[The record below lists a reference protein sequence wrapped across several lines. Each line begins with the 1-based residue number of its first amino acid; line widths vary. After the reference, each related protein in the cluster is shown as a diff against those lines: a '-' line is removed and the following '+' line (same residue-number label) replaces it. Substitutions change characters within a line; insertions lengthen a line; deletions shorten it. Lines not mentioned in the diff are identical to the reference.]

1 MKVTETNLPGALI
14 IEPQV
19 FGDDRGFFIETYSAA
34 RYADAGI
41 ASKFVQDNHSRSG
54 YGVLRGLHYQL
65 KHSQG
70 KLVRVVSGAVFDV
83 AVDVR
88 WGSPSFGQSTWVELT
103 AENKRQFWIPPGFAH
118 GFVVTS
124 AQADFEYKCTDY
136 YHQEEER
143 SIVWNDPDLKITW
156 PVTEVELSTKD
167 SHASRLKDIASSEL
181 PHYKE

>member
-1 MKVTETNLPGALI
+1 MKVTKTNVPGALI

-19 FGDDRGFFIETYSAA
+19 FGDDRGFFVETYSAA
-34 RYADAGI
+34 RYANAGI
-41 ASKFVQDNHSRSG
+41 GNTFVQDNHSRSG

-70 KLVRVVSGAVFDV
+70 KLVRVVDGAVFDV
-83 AVDVR
+83 AVDIR

-124 AQADFEYKCTDY
+124 AHADFEYKCTDY
-136 YHQEEER
+136 YHPDEER
-143 SIVWNDPDLKITW
+143 SIVWNDPDLKIPW
-156 PVTEVELSTKD
+156 PVTEVQLSTKD
-167 SHASRLKDIASSEL
+167 GQASRLKDIAISEL